1 MNIECHVLFDFHL
14 HRLFL
19 ICLLFQLKI
28 FGKRGVH
35 KDTKLQDV
43 GGQILEKDGILY
55 NCAFALS
62 DKGPGLNEYG
72 SFVDLPFSFASLL
85 C

>member
-1 MNIECHVLFDFHL
+1 M
-14 HRLFL
+14 
-19 ICLLFQLKI
+19 
-28 FGKRGVH
+28 H

-62 DKGPGLNEYG
+62 DRGAGRNEYG
-72 SFVDLPFSFASLL
+72 YISPISPHHY
-85 C
+85 